1 MWRVCQPKN
10 SLNFLQCLCI
20 CKYVSMYVSVHCHI
34 CKLWNYVSCLN
45 GYWRSGSTRCI
56 RTSPKW
62 LNLALLGNG
71 RERMPI
77 GLQRSRGDSLSLP
90 LEDGLKSRT
99 SQSEALSGVA
109 AGLVGDI
116 ISCLGNGSAVI
127 FLPPGQ
133 KASTNSVRHMQS
145 GTTVAKHKKV
155 ITKTKDS
162 CSSKLGSPI
171 PHPNFLQICMYS
183 HRLPRK
189 FI

>member
-34 CKLWNYVSCLN
+34 CRLWNYVSCLN

-56 RTSPKW
+56 CTSPKW

-116 ISCLGNGSAVI
+116 ISCLGNGSAVK

-145 GTTVAKHKKV
+145 RTTVAKHKKV